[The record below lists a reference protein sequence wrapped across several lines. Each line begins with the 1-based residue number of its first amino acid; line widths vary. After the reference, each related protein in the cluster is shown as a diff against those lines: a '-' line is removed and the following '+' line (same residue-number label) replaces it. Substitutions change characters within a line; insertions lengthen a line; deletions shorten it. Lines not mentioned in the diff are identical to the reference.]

1 MDGVKLP
8 LPRVLGRGVARR
20 EVINIGVEE
29 IRGNPYQPRQAID
42 ELELRD
48 LAQSIQEYGVIQPI
62 IVRKMKE
69 GYQLVAG
76 ERRLK
81 ACMMAGWK
89 EVPAIVCDME
99 EEEAAAVSL
108 IENLQRKELN
118 FLEEARAY
126 ARLIGEFGLTQEE
139 LARRVGKSQAAIANK
154 LRLLRLPGE
163 VQDLLRQG
171 GVSERHARALL
182 KLDSVEEQ
190 VEVVRKIIEKELT
203 VKEAEALI
211 DKIRQGISREIKGGE
226 KRRSLSMFIR
236 DARIY
241 VNTIRE
247 TVYRAR
253 EAGVNMVLL
262 ETEREDEYE
271 LVIRV
276 PKTRRESG

>member
-1 MDGVKLP
+1 VDGVKLP

-276 PKTRRESG
+276 PKRRRESG

>member
-1 MDGVKLP
+1 MKLP

-276 PKTRRESG
+276 PKRRRESG

>member
-276 PKTRRESG
+276 PKRRRESG

>member
-1 MDGVKLP
+1 MKLP

>member
-89 EVPAIVCDME
+89 EVPAIVCDMG

-276 PKTRRESG
+276 PKRRRESG